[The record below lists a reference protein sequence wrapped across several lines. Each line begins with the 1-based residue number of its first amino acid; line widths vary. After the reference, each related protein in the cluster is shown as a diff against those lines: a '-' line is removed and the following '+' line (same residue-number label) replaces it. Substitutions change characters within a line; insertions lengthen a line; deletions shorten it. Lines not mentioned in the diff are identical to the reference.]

1 MFLFHEKELHER
13 IAVDQSGNET
23 QNSEI
28 KIVEIF
34 YQLGGNGHASNQRSG
49 NGKVGIF
56 QLKSLPCRIV
66 LSLLGLNSLFIKL
79 NESEN

>member
-1 MFLFHEKELHER
+1 VLFLFPEIELHER

-56 QLKSLPCRIV
+56 QLKSLSCKR
-66 LSLLGLNSLFIKL
+66 LLCL
-79 NESEN
+79 

>member
-1 MFLFHEKELHER
+1 VFLFREKELHER

-34 YQLGGNGHASNQRSG
+34 YQLGGYSHASNQRSG

-56 QLKSLPCRIV
+56 QLNC
-66 LSLLGLNSLFIKL
+66 LSCKRLLCL
-79 NESEN
+79 